1 MYTNRELGAIGER
14 IAERWLVQH
23 DFIVIQKNFYAR
35 GSEIDIIAHK
45 EGNMHFIEVKC
56 VIHETTR
63 RYARKVIHRANNV
76 NKENVEII
84 GKNKGD
90 VIHETLENHKNN
102 AKSGVFVE
110 KGVIHE
116 TNKPDQ
122 GFVNNKHKNKDNVIH
137 ETYKK
142 HRTKSKL
149 IDYTDKCVNHETQ
162 NGLKSSFYNENRLN
176 NDVIHETKGFY
187 RPEDKVDIFKLK
199 RMKWGIQQYLY
210 LKDIKDIPIFIDV
223 IAIVLYR
230 KDGNWQADV
239 KCIDNVIIE

>member
-23 DFIVIQKNFYAR
+23 DFVVIHKNFYAR

-45 EGNMHFIEVKC
+45 EGNIHFIEVKC

-63 RYARKVIHRANNV
+63 RYARKVIHRDNNV
-76 NKENVEII
+76 NKGNV
-84 GKNKGD
+84 GVFGNNKGD
-90 VIHETLENHKNN
+90 VIHETLKNYKN
-102 AKSGVFVE
+102 KAKSGVFVE
-110 KGVIHE
+110 KNVIHE

-137 ETYKK
+137 ETPN
-142 HRTKSKL
+142 S
-149 IDYTDKCVNHETQ
+149 I
-162 NGLKSSFYNENRLN
+162 KSSFSKENRVN
-176 NDVIHETKGFY
+176 DDVIHETKGFY
-187 RPEDKVDIFKLK
+187 RPEDKVDVFKLK
-199 RMKWGIQQYLY
+199 RMKLGIQQYLY

-230 KDGNWQADV
+230 KEGNWQADV